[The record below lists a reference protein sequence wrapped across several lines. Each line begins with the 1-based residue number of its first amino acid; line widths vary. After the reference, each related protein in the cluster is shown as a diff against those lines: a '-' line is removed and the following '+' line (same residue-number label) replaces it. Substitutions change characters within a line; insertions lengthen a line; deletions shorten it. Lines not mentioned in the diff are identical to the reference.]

1 MADIILQSS
10 VFVAIIILGYV
21 LRKAGFFKES
31 DFYVLSRIVI
41 NITLPAAIVTS
52 FSGKEFDPNLF
63 FLLFL
68 GFGGS
73 LLYTIV
79 GYVMNL
85 RQPKERKAFEMLN
98 MQGYNV
104 GNFAMPFIQSF
115 LGPMGVITC
124 GLFDTGNAFLS
135 LGGAYSVAVMVKDG
149 SGFNVKRILKTL
161 LRSFPF
167 MTYLVMLILNL
178 ANISLPS
185 AVVNFTSVIGGANT
199 FLAMLMLGVGF
210 QIRGDKAQIGRIV
223 KILVLRYG
231 IAAVLAVICY
241 FVLPFALEVRQA
253 LVILVFAPF
262 ANADT
267 AYTAEL
273 KGDVGLASAIN
284 SIGVVVSICIYLILL
299 PILL

>member
-1 MADIILQSS
+1 MSNIFLQAGSFAAIIL
-10 VFVAIIILGYV
+10 LGFV
-21 LRKAGFFKES
+21 LRRVGFFKEQ
-31 DFYVLSRIVI
+31 DFYILSRIVI
-41 NITLPAAIVTS
+41 NIKLPAAIVTS
-52 FSGKEFDPNLF
+52 FSGKEFDSSL
-63 FLLFL
+63 LLVLFL
-68 GFGGS
+68 GFGGA
-73 LLYTIV
+73 LLYMLLGFII
-79 GYVMNL
+79 NL
-85 RQPKERKAFEMLN
+85 RQTKERKAFDMLN
-98 MQGYNV
+98 LQGYNV

-231 IAAVLAVICY
+231 IASVLAVICY